1 MYNTEI
7 TIKSYL
13 FVILFAGRKMSTPK
27 KLLFLSI
34 IPLLLASKCK
44 ERKKQEDTEEQIIE
58 VAQPEAIMQIVGIDP
73 DKFDPG
79 IPFNASITGTGFE
92 EGATV
97 MVGLD
102 VVPETSFVSSNSLS
116 ISVPSM
122 EPGTYD
128 VFVTNPDG
136 ETKTGY
142 SLLTIRELEPELPAE
157 CREMV
162 VYFELDK
169 SILKDESQSLLL
181 SKASCFEIEGIQ
193 VRVEGHC
200 DERGTT
206 EYNIVLGER
215 RAASVQQY
223 LIAQGVSE
231 AVIEPISYG
240 EEKPAVLESNED
252 AWAKNRRAVIIVSD

>member
-1 MYNTEI
+1 
-7 TIKSYL
+7 
-13 FVILFAGRKMSTPK
+13 
-27 KLLFLSI
+27 
-34 IPLLLASKCK
+34 LASKCK
-44 ERKKQEDTEEQIIE
+44 ERKKAEDTEEQIIE
-58 VAQPEAIMQIVGIDP
+58 VAVPEATMQVVGLDP

-102 VVPETSFVSSNSLS
+102 AVVDAEFINSNSLS
-116 ISVPSM
+116 ISVPPM
-122 EPGTYD
+122 DPGTYD
-128 VFVTNPDG
+128 IFVTNPDG

-142 SLLTIRELEPELPAE
+142 SLLTIRELEPELPLE

-162 VYFELDK
+162 VYFELDQ

-215 RAASVQQY
+215 RAASVQKY
-223 LIAQGVSE
+223 LITQGVPE

-240 EEKPAVLESNED
+240 EEKPVVSESNET
-252 AWAKNRRAVIIVSD
+252 AWAQNRRAVIIISD